1 MTKVFSK
8 KEPNKLIASIVKFSE
23 ISDKR
28 NDICPDEEFIQ
39 CSGRILNKN
48 FHVAPHKHKT
58 INRNTNMTQEVWVV
72 LKGKLKSSLY
82 DFDDKLLEEII
93 LESGDCIAFFRG
105 GHELKVLENNT
116 YFYEIKNGPYHGISQ
131 DKEKIDNGEKA

>member
-8 KEPNKLIASIVKFSE
+8 KEPNKLIASIIKFSE

-48 FHVAPHKHKT
+48 FHVAPHKHIT
-58 INRNTNMTQEVWVV
+58 INRNTDMTQEVWVV
-72 LKGKLKSSLY
+72 LKGKLKSTLY

-93 LESGDCIAFFRG
+93 LEGGDCIAFFRG
-105 GHELKVLENNT
+105 GHELKVLEDNT

-131 DKEKIDNGEKA
+131 DKKKIGSSEKV